1 MGSVP
6 DRRELRK
13 CKDFLESFNELF
25 SDVKS
30 QGGKAFKDM
39 FDLLSSHIE
48 NIELFLEE
56 YGDDARAAKKLRVIE
71 SVMKLFQ
78 KVANPLSNSKGF
90 GSKLLAI
97 MNTRECGI
105 VFGQLD
111 VSLTVTSVKTSA
123 RGSTATLFQASPYK
137 LATWSVRAPSG
148 SSFRQEDRFQR
159 RWPHGGKRSFDN
171 KQSNP
176 PAAKFAKKS
185 GANTLKKHS

>member
-1 MGSVP
+1 MTIHY
-6 DRRELRK
+6 
-13 CKDFLESFNELF
+13 DFF
-25 SDVKS
+25 VCRPI
-30 QGGKAFKDM
+30 
-39 FDLLSSHIE
+39 SHIE

-123 RGSTATLFQASPYK
+123 RGSTATLFQASPYDK
-137 LATWSVRAPSG
+137 LKIVLSET
-148 SSFRQEDRFQR
+148 
-159 RWPHGGKRSFDN
+159 
-171 KQSNP
+171 QSE
-176 PAAKFAKKS
+176 
-185 GANTLKKHS
+185 